1 MNKHTMTSIQAIK
14 IAASNKTFIV
24 YNTDK
29 KNSITSFIL
38 TDNLHE
44 YYKPNLNHFKLL
56 NMFNKY
62 ARITSI

>member
-14 IAASNKTFIV
+14 IATSNKTFIV
-24 YNTDK
+24 YNTNK
-29 KNSITSFIL
+29 SNSITSFIL
-38 TDNLHE
+38 TDKLHE

-62 ARITSI
+62 AIITSI

>member
-1 MNKHTMTSIQAIK
+1 MKYSMTLRQAIK
-14 IAASNKTFIV
+14 IATSNKTFIV

-56 NMFNKY
+56 NMFEKY
-62 ARITSI
+62 TRILRI